1 MRNSHIW
8 LIGLLLVVST
18 PATVLGKVYKLVNP
32 DGSIAYSDQPRKD
45 ATVVDLPPEPPAPPA
60 KAPVALPAA
69 AAAAP
74 APAATPPAPGTTAE
88 KPAFA
93 GYTSFAILAP
103 ENDSTLRENNGSV
116 AIILSIEP
124 VLYTEGGHKISLLMD
139 GKPVLEG
146 LTAPQIQLANVD
158 RGTHTIEAQV
168 LDGTGVLLATSNPV
182 TFHLKR
188 ISTLLLKDNPLLAP
202 HSSVPPSTLF
212 PRAPQAPF

>member
-1 MRNSHIW
+1 MKNSHVW
-8 LIGLLLVVST
+8 LIGILLAVST
-18 PATVLGKVYKLVNP
+18 PATVLGKIYKSINP

-45 ATVVDLPPEPPAPPA
+45 ATVVDLLPEPPPPPA
-60 KAPVALPAA
+60 KAPVAPP

-74 APAATPPAPGTTAE
+74 APTGTPPAPGATAE
-88 KPAFA
+88 QPAFT
-93 GYTSFAILAP
+93 GYTSFAILTP
-103 ENDSTLRENNGSV
+103 ENDSTVRENSGSV
-116 AIILSIEP
+116 AVILSIEP

-168 LDGTGVLLATSNPV
+168 FDSTGALLATSNPV

-188 ISTLLLKDNPLLAP
+188 ISTLMLKESPLLAP
-202 HSSVPPSTLF
+202 HSSAPAPMLF

>member
-1 MRNSHIW
+1 MRNPHIW
-8 LIGLLLVVST
+8 LIAILLVLSA
-18 PATVLGKVYKLVNP
+18 PATVLGKVYKLVSP
-32 DGSIAYSDQPRKD
+32 DGSVAYSDQPRKD
-45 ATVVDLPPEPPAPPA
+45 ATVVDLLPEPPAPPA
-60 KAPVALPAA
+60 KAPAAPPAA
-69 AAAAP
+69 AAP
-74 APAATPPAPGTTAE
+74 TPAATPPAPGATAE
-88 KPAFA
+88 NPAFT
-93 GYTSFAILAP
+93 GYSSFAILTP

-116 AIILSIEP
+116 AVILSIEP

-168 LDGTGVLLATSNPV
+168 FDGTGALLATSNPV

-188 ISTLLLKDNPLLAP
+188 ISTLMLKENPLLAP
-202 HSSVPPSTLF
+202 HSPVPEPSLF